1 MKPPSVSRER
11 PGSSSKSSDLSFT
24 IAATLMQSFDPPA
37 PLLHNSCSAGVSS
50 RPAVAAA
57 ADHTTLLR
65 VVAGVS
71 VCHTAPFERRVR
83 EQAGFYLPA
92 DLSF

>member
-57 ADHTTLLR
+57 ADQTLLR
-65 VVAGVS
+65 TVAGVS
-71 VCHTAPFERRVR
+71 VCHTAPLERRAR